1 MPRALRMAILVEV
14 IAFSA
19 WSPCSAINDRARGW
33 VRHRVE
39 SSTSPLRAARGAVVR
54 ERVSAAMA
62 AMVVHLRADAV
73 LHGQASTASSL
84 AAQIDWVHGDARGAL
99 VMTSALVMVMVA
111 TSSRLPPNVGF
122 GCGAAATR
130 CRAPDLGSVSA
141 VPPPL
146 FAPAGRVTL
155 CQSKSATHCLVPLQ
169 VFADGRDQ
177 REFQSLPS

>member
-1 MPRALRMAILVEV
+1 VPRALRMAVLAEV
-14 IAFSA
+14 VASLA
-19 WSPCSAINDRARGW
+19 WLPRLPINDRPRDW
-33 VRHRVE
+33 VRQRAE
-39 SSTSPLRAARGAVVR
+39 SSTSPLRAVRGAVVR
-54 ERVSAAMA
+54 ERVSATMA
-62 AMVVHLRADAV
+62 AMVVHLCTDAV

-84 AAQIDWVHGDARGAL
+84 AVRIDWVHGDARGAL

-130 CRAPDLGSVSA
+130 CRASDLGSVSA

-155 CQSKSATHCLVPLQ
+155 CQPKSATRCLVPLQ

-177 REFQSLPS
+177 RELQSLPS